1 MERFVLFKNSK
12 VVGSY
17 DSVRV
22 ARFNFLRVCSSCNF
36 QRDYV
41 VLVDIDAD
49 GETIASY

>member
-1 MERFVLFKNSK
+1 MKRFVLFKNRK

-17 DSVRV
+17 DSERV
-22 ARFNFLRVCSSCNF
+22 ARFNFIRVCSSCNF

-41 VLVDIDAD
+41 VLVDIDDD